1 MPPQKSF
8 APLNIISELQK
19 VSWPTRQETTK
30 LTIVVIAAS
39 LFVGLYIGGLDIVF
53 AQMLRIITK

>member
-1 MPPQKSF
+1 M
-8 APLNIISELQK
+8 SELQK

>member
-1 MPPQKSF
+1 MPHQKSF
-8 APLNIISELQK
+8 PALDIISELQK
-19 VSWPTRQETTK
+19 VSWPNRQETTK
-30 LTIVVIAAS
+30 LTVVVIVAT